1 MGSELAVAQNDSQV
15 LPSLLTTYDD
25 MEKMAK
31 KLATSSLKELRGNEG
46 DAFIM
51 LMVVRDTGQSLLEV
65 LSNFYLVDGK
75 LAATAQYML
84 NQVRGAGYRVRFKE
98 EGVPRKDDY
107 RVTCTIVRPD
117 DPDEEC
123 TVTWYLSMAK
133 EAGLYDINKKASA
146 WYKWTRAMLR
156 WRAFTECARFAAPDA
171 MGPVKHTPEEL
182 GADVNEEGIPVITTA
197 QHSRAIPTP
206 AKSLTVSQQE
216 AAKIAATS
224 VAPSVTV
231 SQVKTTAPAAAK
243 APMSVKAAVTTQAPA
258 RAAAP
263 AAVKTTAATPA
274 AGASG
279 KRAAQEI
286 FASALKLVKDASRD
300 GKSSTEVKTD
310 LNKIKSEMAR
320 CGNER
325 DTVTVPAFEPGGKEQ
340 KRPLRGALAI
350 LEKTLA

>member
-133 EAGLYDINKKASA
+133 EAGLYDINKKTSA

-197 QHSRAIPTP
+197 QPSRTAP
-206 AKSLTVSQQE
+206 AKPLTASQQG
-216 AAKIAATS
+216 AVKAAATS
-224 VAPSVTV
+224 VPPSVTV
-231 SQVKTTAPAAAK
+231 TQVKTTAPAAAK
-243 APMSVKAAVTTQAPA
+243 APMSVKAAVATPAPA

-263 AAVKTTAATPA
+263 SAVKTTAAAPA
-274 AGASG
+274 AAASG

-300 GKSSTEVKTD
+300 GKSSDEIKTG

-320 CGNER
+320 CGNEG